1 MARSDETQCRLDG
14 VHLIVEMHDQRRVAF
29 RQRSTDVHLGSGV
42 LSEVENA
49 IVTEN
54 TGQIFDVPQ
63 GGSGEMA
70 IWNDELGMTAL
81 SKETKPTCVFDQ
93 RRNAVHSAQTNRNGR
108 DMLLAVVRQRPMR
121 HKSE

>member
-1 MARSDETQCRLDG
+1 MARSDDTQCGLDG
-14 VHLIVEMHDQRRVAF
+14 VHLVVEMHHQRRVAF

-63 GGSGEMA
+63 GGSDEMA
-70 IWNDELGMTAL
+70 I
-81 SKETKPTCVFDQ
+81 
-93 RRNAVHSAQTNRNGR
+93 
-108 DMLLAVVRQRPMR
+108 
-121 HKSE
+121 